1 MIVDASVV
9 VKWFVLEDQHDE
21 ARSLLLTDEPLLAP
35 DLLAI
40 EVANALWV
48 KVRRGELEPPQ
59 AERAISAIAD
69 RGEPR
74 LRPSAPL
81 LPAAF
86 DLAVTLRHPIYD
98 CIYVALA
105 RATDDLL
112 CTADRPLARVVQRH
126 AVAQVALLGEQPQSS

>member
-9 VKWFVLEDQHDE
+9 VKWFVLEEQHDD

-48 KVRRGELEPPQ
+48 KVRRGEMAAPQ
-59 AERAISAIAD
+59 AQRAIAAIGG

-86 DLAVTLRHPIYD
+86 DLAVTLQHPIYD
-98 CIYVALA
+98 CLYVALA
-105 RATDDLL
+105 LANDDLL
-112 CTADRPLARVVQRH
+112 WTADRPLAHAVRRH
-126 AVAQVALLGEQPQSS
+126 AVARVALLGEQRS